1 MPGRRINRTQV
12 AKYMEHRKELK
23 QEAAAAKVGVS
34 VRSARR
40 IERAGG
46 LPSQQQTRQWRT
58 RADPLSG
65 WWESEIV
72 PLLESAP
79 ALNAVTILEELQRR
93 YPSEISP
100 GLLRTLQRRLRQWR
114 AVHGEEREIY
124 FAQEHP
130 PGRLG
135 LSDFTVADE
144 LGVLIDG
151 RALAHRLYQFA
162 LAYSGWRHAEV
173 VLGGESYQA
182 LASGLQN
189 ALWHLGGVPE
199 EHRTDSLSAAF
210 RNLTAEAAQDLTRR
224 YAALCADYGMRASR
238 SNPGASH
245 ENGPIEARQGTLKER
260 LEQALLLRGS
270 RSFATL
276 EQYRA
281 FVAEVVV
288 RLNARIAKAWVVERS
303 VLRALPPRRTAEYEE
318 VPVRVSKFG
327 TFSVRGVLYSAP
339 SRLMGHRL
347 SARLYLDR
355 VEAFLGG
362 VNVLRVPRAAP
373 GQRQVIDYRHM
384 LPALKRKP
392 AAFARWRLREAMF
405 PRSEYRRTWERLAAE
420 WPERQACRVMVG
432 LLDLAASAAC
442 EAALAQRLGQL
453 LDARL
458 LPELAL
464 LEAEFAPRVPA
475 VPEVSVELPSLATF
489 DALLGDD
496 EEVCA

>member
-12 AKYMEHRKELK
+12 TKYMEHRKELS
-23 QEAAAAKVGVS
+23 QEAAAAKVGIG

-40 IERAGG
+40 IERAGD
-46 LPSQQQTRQWRT
+46 LPSKQEARRWRT
-58 RADPLSG
+58 RADPLSR

-72 PLLESAP
+72 PLLECTP

-93 YPSEISP
+93 YPSEVSP

-114 AVHGEEREIY
+114 GVHGEEREIY

-130 PGRLG
+130 PGRLA
-135 LSDFTVADE
+135 LSDFTVANE
-144 LGVLIDG
+144 LGILIDG
-151 RALAHRLYQFA
+151 QALEHRLYQFA
-162 LAYSGWRHAEV
+162 LAYSGWRHVEV
-173 VLGGESYQA
+173 VLGGESFEA

-189 ALWHLGGVPE
+189 ALWQLGGVPQ

-210 RNLTAEAAQDLTRR
+210 RNLNAEAAKDVTRR
-224 YAALCADYGMRASR
+224 YEALCADYGMRASR

-270 RSFATL
+270 RSFGTL
-276 EQYRA
+276 EGYRA
-281 FVAEVVV
+281 FVGEVSV
-288 RLNARIAKAWVVERS
+288 RLNARIAKAFAVERGA
-303 VLRALPPRRTAEYEE
+303 LRALPPRRTAGYEE
-318 VPVRVSKFG
+318 RQARVSKFG

-339 SRLMGHRL
+339 SRLVGHRL
-347 SARLYLDR
+347 TVRLYLDH

-362 VNVLRVPRAAP
+362 VNVLSVPRSPP
-373 GQRQVIDYRHM
+373 GQRWVIDYRHM

-405 PRSEYRRTWERLAAE
+405 PRSEYRLTWERLASVL
-420 WPERQACRVMVG
+420 PERQACRLMVG
-432 LLDLAASAAC
+432 LLDLAARGTC
-442 EAALAQRLGQL
+442 EAALAQRLAHL
-453 LDARL
+453 LDAAM
-458 LPELAL
+458 LPELEL
-464 LEAEFAPRVPA
+464 LETEFAPREPS
-475 VPEVSVELPSLATF
+475 VPEVCVQLPALASF
-489 DALLGDD
+489 DALLSA